1 MCKFLIW
8 PFIFIWFENLS
19 FRLIWVPVIRVSVI
33 CYSITTVGETMV
45 GAGTLTGGETSPLAR
60 YCPSVVM
67 ILYPYDN
74 DTVPPSINNTVALYR
89 KLQGKKSY
97 SISPNKIP
105 KPLIFWNKSKM
116 TSSGFSS
123 VLLLI
128 QIDLFLQ
135 SHTCIIKISN
145 WWSTMPSWFFFIGKR
160 YLMVKIFTLYIC
172 TWTI

>member
-1 MCKFLIW
+1 
-8 PFIFIWFENLS
+8 
-19 FRLIWVPVIRVSVI
+19 
-33 CYSITTVGETMV
+33 
-45 GAGTLTGGETSPLAR
+45 
-60 YCPSVVM
+60 M

-97 SISPNKIP
+97 SISPHKIP

-128 QIDLFLQ
+128 QIDLF
-135 SHTCIIKISN
+135 
-145 WWSTMPSWFFFIGKR
+145 FFAKP
-160 YLMVKIFTLYIC
+160 YMYN
-172 TWTI
+172 